1 VVDKIVKGKINTS
14 RSHNFT
20 AGMQKLEDSIFL
32 TESPNASREHLTNRK
47 SNTVFLAKD
56 SFYQTQN
63 SVT

>member
-1 VVDKIVKGKINTS
+1 MDKIVKGKINTS

-47 SNTVFLAKD
+47 GNTVILAKN
-56 SFYQTQN
+56 SLYQTQN